1 MQFSENWLRSLVNTD
16 LDSQALS
23 HALTMAGLEV
33 EEMQPV
39 AAPFSKVVVAKIL
52 SAEKHPDADRL
63 QVCKVDVGLAE
74 PLQIVCGAANARA
87 GLLAPCAMVGAELP
101 GISIKQ
107 AKVRGVES
115 FGMMCSSKELGI
127 TAEATGLMELD
138 NDAVVGQDIREHL
151 DLNDHLLTLKLTPN
165 RSDCLSITGIARDVS
180 AITGATT
187 CFEEIRPV
195 AVELEQTKSVTV
207 IEQAAC
213 PRYAGRLVTD
223 INAKA
228 LTPAWMVK
236 RLERSGLR
244 SISAVVDITN
254 YVLLVLGQP
263 MHAFDAAKLNGDI
276 SVRFAK
282 AGESLALLN
291 DDTIELK
298 ADDMVIADAQGAVA
312 LAGIMGGNSTA
323 VSDETTDVFLESAFF
338 VPTVIAGKAR
348 RLGLSTD
355 SSYRF
360 ERGVDFGNT
369 RNALEYATAL
379 ILHICGGKA
388 GAVTEVIGT
397 LPVRQP
403 VQLRMSRLVSVL
415 GIPFAQE
422 KVAQL
427 LSQLGFSYTTAG
439 EVFTVV
445 PPSYRFDITIEVDLI
460 EEVARLHGY
469 DHIPATP
476 PVAALTMLPAPEH
489 QLHLNQVRDTLVAA
503 GYQEVVT
510 YSFVDESWER
520 DLLGNSAPIKLK
532 NPIASNLSV
541 MRTSIWGGLLDTLV
555 YNLNRKQD
563 RAFLFE
569 IGAVFHRVDVAY
581 QETARISGL
590 AYGSAKPEQWAA
602 TNVDIDFF
610 DVKAQVDALIGKT
623 CSYEKAEH
631 TALHPGQ
638 SARILL
644 NGKAIGWLGKLHP
657 KWQQHYDLP
666 KSTYLFELDANAVLG
681 RQLPAYQEVS
691 KLLPVRR
698 DVAVV
703 LDENI
708 AVETVLSAIRNASI
722 PLILDVA
729 LFDLYQG
736 KGVADNKKSLAL
748 SVLMHDTQKTL
759 TDSDA
764 DTAITNLL
772 QLLQNNFGAV
782 LRN

>member
-16 LDSQALS
+16 LDSQSLS

-33 EEMQPV
+33 EEMLPV

-74 PLQIVCGAANARA
+74 PLQIVCGAPNARA

-127 TAEATGLMELD
+127 SAEATGLLELD
-138 NDAVVGQDIREHL
+138 SNAVVGQSIREHL
-151 DLNDHLLTLKLTPN
+151 DLDDHLFTLKLTPN
-165 RSDCLSITGIARDVS
+165 RSDCLSITGIARDVA

-187 CFEEIRPV
+187 NFGKTAPV
-195 AVELEQTKSVTV
+195 AVDLAEAKNVTV
-207 IEQAAC
+207 SESAAC
-213 PRYAGRLVTD
+213 PRYCGRLVKG
-223 INAKA
+223 INASA
-228 LTPAWMVK
+228 ATPAWMVK

-254 YVLLVLGQP
+254 YVLLELGQP
-263 MHAFDAAKLNGDI
+263 MHAFDAAKLSGDI
-276 SVRFAK
+276 SVRFAQ
-282 AGESLALLN
+282 AGEQLSLLN
-291 DDTIELK
+291 DQTIELK
-298 ADDMVIADAQGAVA
+298 KDDLVIADTQGAVA
-312 LAGIMGGNSTA
+312 LAGIMGGKPSS
-323 VSDETTDVFLESAFF
+323 VSNDTVDIFLESAFF
-338 VPTVIAGKAR
+338 VPAVIAGKAR

-369 RNALEYATAL
+369 RNAIEYATAL
-379 ILHICGGKA
+379 IQQVCGGKA
-388 GAVTEVIGT
+388 GAMTEVVAEQPPRH
-397 LPVRQP
+397 PVK
-403 VQLRMSRLVSVL
+403 LRMSRLISVL
-415 GIPFAQE
+415 GIEFEQK

-427 LSQLGFSYTTAG
+427 LTQLGF
-439 EVFTVV
+439 VFTEAGDAFTVT
-445 PPSYRFDITIEVDLI
+445 PPSYRFDITIEEDLI

-469 DHIPATP
+469 DYIPATP
-476 PVAALTMLPAPEH
+476 PVAKLTMLVAPER
-489 QLHLNQVRDTLVAA
+489 QLHLNTLRDALVAA

-520 DLLGNSAPIKLK
+520 DLLGNAAPIKLK

-541 MRTSIWGGLLDTLV
+541 MRTSLWGGLLDTLT

-563 RAFLFE
+563 RAYLFE
-569 IGAVFHRVDVAY
+569 IGAVYHQTDDSFK
-581 QETARISGL
+581 ETTRISGL

-602 TNVDIDFF
+602 TGADIDFF
-610 DVKAQVDALIGKT
+610 DVKAHVEVLVGGNAVYGR
-623 CSYEKAEH
+623 AEH
-631 TALHPGQ
+631 NALHPGQ
-638 SARILL
+638 SACVSV
-644 NGKAIGWLGKLHP
+644 NGKAIGWVGKLHP

-666 KSTYLFELDANAVLG
+666 KSTYLFELDAEAVLDCA
-681 RQLPAYQEVS
+681 LPAYQEVS

-698 DVAVV
+698 DLAVVIDENVAVQ
-703 LDENI
+703 
-708 AVETVLSAIRNASI
+708 TVLAAISEANI
-722 PLILDVA
+722 PLVQNVA

-736 KGVADNKKSLAL
+736 KGVAENKKSLAL

-764 DTAITNLL
+764 DMTMANLL
-772 QLLQNNFGAV
+772 QLLQNNFDAV

>member
-1 MQFSENWLRSLVNTD
+1 MQFSENWLRSLVDTN
-16 LDSQALS
+16 LDSEALS

-101 GISIKQ
+101 GFSIKQ
-107 AKVRGVES
+107 AKVRGIES
-115 FGMMCSSKELGI
+115 FGMMCSSKELGLS
-127 TAEATGLMELD
+127 AEAAGLLELD
-138 NDAVVGQDIREHL
+138 SDALVGQDIREHL
-151 DLNDHLLTLKLTPN
+151 DLNDHLFTLKLTPN
-165 RSDCLSITGIARDVS
+165 RSDCLSIAGIARDVG

-187 CFEEIRPV
+187 KFEEISPV
-195 AVELEQTKSVTV
+195 IAELLQTKSVTV
-207 IEQAAC
+207 EEQTAC
-213 PRYAGRLVTD
+213 PRYAGRLVSG

-228 LTPAWMVK
+228 PTPAWMVK

-254 YVLLVLGQP
+254 YVLLALGQP

-276 SVRFAK
+276 NVRFAK
-282 AGESLALLN
+282 AGESLELLN
-291 DDTIELK
+291 DNTIELK
-298 ADDMVIADAQGAVA
+298 ADDLVIADAQGAVA
-312 LAGIMGGNSTA
+312 LAGIMGGKPTS
-323 VSDETTDVFLESAFF
+323 VSEETTDVFLESAFF
-338 VPTVIAGKAR
+338 VPAVIAGKAR

-379 ILHICGGKA
+379 ILQVCGGKA

-397 LPVRQP
+397 LPVRQS
-403 VQLRMSRLVSVL
+403 VQLRMPRLVSVL
-415 GIPFAQE
+415 GIPFEQP

-427 LSQLGFSYTTAG
+427 LAQLGFSYTTAG
-439 EVFTVV
+439 DVFTVT
-445 PPSYRFDITIEVDLI
+445 PPSYRFDITIEEDLI

-469 DHIPATP
+469 DHIPATA
-476 PVAALTMLPAPEH
+476 PVAALNMLTAPER

-541 MRTSIWGGLLDTLV
+541 MRTSLWGGLLDTLS

-569 IGAVFHRVDVAY
+569 IGAVFHQIAGAY

-602 TNVDIDFF
+602 ANTDIDFF
-610 DVKAQVDALIGKT
+610 DVKANVNALIGKE

-631 TALHPGQ
+631 SALHPGQ

-657 KWQQHYDLP
+657 KWQQHYDLS
-666 KSTYLFELDANAVLG
+666 KSTYLFELDASAVLN
-681 RQLPAYQEVS
+681 RQLPVYTEVS

-698 DVAVV
+698 DIAIV

-708 AVETVLSAIRNASI
+708 AVEAVLSAIRKASI
-722 PLILDVA
+722 PLVLDVA

-759 TDSDA
+759 TDVDA
-764 DTAITNLL
+764 DTVIINLL
-772 QLLQNNFGAV
+772 QLLQNNFDAV

>member
-39 AAPFSKVVVAKIL
+39 AASFSKVVVAKIL

-87 GLLAPCAMVGAELP
+87 GLIAPCAMVGAELP
-101 GISIKQ
+101 GFSIKQ
-107 AKVRGVES
+107 AKVRGIES

-127 TAEATGLMELD
+127 TAEATGLLELD
-138 NDAVVGQDIREHL
+138 SDAVVGQDIREHL
-151 DLNDHLLTLKLTPN
+151 DLNDHLFTLKLTPN
-165 RSDCLSITGIARDVS
+165 RSDCLSIAGIARDVG

-187 CFEEIRPV
+187 KFEEISP
-195 AVELEQTKSVTV
+195 AAAELQQTKNVTV
-207 IEQAAC
+207 AERAAC
-213 PRYAGRLVTD
+213 PRYAGRLVAS

-254 YVLLVLGQP
+254 YVLLALGQP

-276 SVRFAK
+276 NVRFAK
-282 AGESLALLN
+282 AGESLELLN
-291 DDTIELK
+291 DNTIELK
-298 ADDMVIADAQGAVA
+298 DDDLVIADAHDAVA
-312 LAGIMGGNSTA
+312 LAGIMGGKPTS

-338 VPTVIAGKAR
+338 VPSVIAGKAR

-379 ILHICGGKA
+379 ILQICGGKA

-397 LPVRQP
+397 LPVRHP

-415 GIPFAQE
+415 GIPFEQE

-427 LSQLGFSYTTAG
+427 LTQLGFSYTTAG
-439 EVFTVV
+439 EVFTVA
-445 PPSYRFDITIEVDLI
+445 PPSYRFDITIEEDLI

-520 DLLGNSAPIKLK
+520 DLLGNNAPIKLK

-541 MRTSIWGGLLDTLV
+541 MRTSIWGGLLDTLC
-555 YNLNRKQD
+555 YNLNRKHD
-563 RAFLFE
+563 RVFLFE
-569 IGAVFHRVDVAY
+569 IGAVFHQVEGMY

-602 TNVDIDFF
+602 TNADVDFF
-610 DVKAQVDALIGKT
+610 DVKANVDALIGKE

-631 TALHPGQ
+631 SALHPGQ
-638 SARILL
+638 TARIIL

-666 KSTYLFELDANAVLG
+666 KSTYLFELDASAVLS
-681 RQLPAYQEVS
+681 RNLPAYQEVS

-698 DVAVV
+698 DIAIV

-708 AVETVLSAIRNASI
+708 AVETVLSAIRKASI
-722 PLILDVA
+722 PLLLDVA

-736 KGVADNKKSLAL
+736 KGIADNKKSLAL

-764 DTAITNLL
+764 DTVMTNLL
-772 QLLQNNFGAV
+772 QLLASNFDAA

>member
-87 GLLAPCAMVGAELP
+87 GLIAPCAMVGAELP

-107 AKVRGVES
+107 AKVRGIES

-127 TAEATGLMELD
+127 TAEATGLLELD
-138 NDAVVGQDIREHL
+138 SDAVIGRDIREHL
-151 DLNDHLLTLKLTPN
+151 DLNDHLITLKLTPN
-165 RSDCLSITGIARDVS
+165 RSDCLSITGIARDVG
-180 AITGATT
+180 AITGAATK
-187 CFEEIRPV
+187 FEEISPV
-195 AVELEQTKSVTV
+195 AAELQQTKNVKV
-207 IEQAAC
+207 VEQAAC
-213 PRYAGRLVTD
+213 PRYVGRLVSG

-228 LTPAWMVK
+228 PTPAWMVK

-254 YVLLVLGQP
+254 YVLLALGQP
-263 MHAFDAAKLNGDI
+263 MHAFDAAKLSGDI
-276 SVRFAK
+276 NVRFAK
-282 AGESLALLN
+282 AGESLELLN
-291 DDTIELK
+291 DNTIQLK
-298 ADDMVIADAQGAVA
+298 ADDLVIADAHCAVA
-312 LAGIMGGNSTA
+312 LAGIMGGKPTS

-338 VPTVIAGKAR
+338 VPSVIAGKAR

-379 ILHICGGKA
+379 ILQICGGKA
-388 GAVTEVIGT
+388 GAVTEVVGT

-427 LSQLGFSYTTAG
+427 LTQLGFEYTTVG
-439 EVFTVV
+439 DVFTIT
-445 PPSYRFDITIEVDLI
+445 PPSYRFDITIEEDLI

-476 PVAALTMLPAPEH
+476 PVAALTMLPAPED

-520 DLLGNSAPIKLK
+520 DLLGNSTPIKLK

-541 MRTSIWGGLLDTLV
+541 MRTSIWGGLLDTLC

-569 IGAVFHRVDVAY
+569 IGAVFHQVDGAY

-602 TNVDIDFF
+602 TNADIDFF
-610 DVKAQVDALIGKT
+610 DVKANVEALIGKA
-623 CSYEKAEH
+623 CSYEKAGH
-631 TALHPGQ
+631 NALHPGQ

-666 KSTYLFELDANAVLG
+666 KSTYLFELDASAVLS

-698 DVAVV
+698 DIAIV
-703 LDENI
+703 LDENV
-708 AVETVLSAIRNASI
+708 AVEAVLSAIRKASI
-722 PLILDVA
+722 PLIQDVA

-736 KGVADNKKSLAL
+736 KGIADNKKSLAL

-764 DTAITNLL
+764 DTVMTNLL
-772 QLLQNNFGAV
+772 QLLANNFDAA